1 MNGRGARVTNHFG
14 WRWLLAATMVLLSCP
29 LPSALADPSSQHQLQ
44 ALAGQG
50 DANAQWM
57 LGQALLTGSLG
68 ETDEA
73 EAVRWLQL
81 AADQGHA
88 LAQRDMGMLYEQGQ
102 GVTPDV
108 LEAFFWYSLA
118 SRQDSSRARL
128 RRDALA
134 AMLTAEQ
141 HEAIAA
147 RLKGWRPRK

>member
-1 MNGRGARVTNHFG
+1 MGHVMAKRRRLSVMVWAV
-14 WRWLLAATMVLLSCP
+14 LALLSGWV
-29 LPSALADPSSQHQLQ
+29 PSVLADPASEYQLQ
-44 ALAGQG
+44 ALAGEG

-68 ETDEA
+68 TTDEG
-73 EAVRWLQL
+73 EAVRWFQL

-88 LAQRDMGMLYEQGQ
+88 LAQRDLGHLYEQGQ
-102 GVTPDV
+102 GVTQDT

-118 SRQDSSRARL
+118 SRQDSGRARL

-134 AMLTAEQ
+134 AMLTPDQ
-141 HEAIAA
+141 REAIAA

>member
-1 MNGRGARVTNHFG
+1 MSGRGAWARNRFG
-14 WRWLLAATMVLLSCP
+14 WRWLLAATMVLLSCR
-29 LPSALADPSSQHQLQ
+29 LPIASADPSSQHQLQ

-81 AADQGHA
+81 AADQGHG

-102 GVTPDV
+102 GVTQDA

>member
-1 MNGRGARVTNHFG
+1 MSGRRVPVSNHFG
-14 WRWLLAATMVLLSCP
+14 WRWLVVATMVLLSCP
-29 LPSALADPSSQHQLQ
+29 LPSSLADPSSQHQLQ

-147 RLKGWRPRK
+147 RLKGWRPKK

>member
-1 MNGRGARVTNHFG
+1 MVPRAGWKLVLMTVATLLFNH
-14 WRWLLAATMVLLSCP
+14 APVAMAEPASE
-29 LPSALADPSSQHQLQ
+29 HQLQ
-44 ALAGQG
+44 TLAGQG

-68 ETDEA
+68 TTDEA

-88 LAQRDMGMLYEQGQ
+88 LAQRDLGMLYEQGQ
-102 GVTPDV
+102 GVPQDV

-118 SRQDSSRARL
+118 SRHDSGRAKL

-134 AMLTAEQ
+134 AMLTADQ
-141 HEAIAA
+141 HEAIGA
-147 RLKGWRPRK
+147 RLKGWRPSK

>member
-1 MNGRGARVTNHFG
+1 MWGLILTMTGT
-14 WRWLLAATMVLLSCP
+14 LLIAAAP
-29 LPSALADPSSQHQLQ
+29 FALADPASEQQLQ

-57 LGQALLTGSLG
+57 LGQALLTGNLG
-68 ETDEA
+68 TIDEA

-102 GVTPDV
+102 GVTQDT

-118 SRQDSSRARL
+118 SRQDSGRARL
-128 RRDALA
+128 RRDVLA
-134 AMLTAEQ
+134 AMLTPDQ
-141 HEAIAA
+141 REAIAA
-147 RLKGWRPRK
+147 RLKGWRPSR

>member
-1 MNGRGARVTNHFG
+1 
-14 WRWLLAATMVLLSCP
+14 MVLLSCP

-50 DANAQWM
+50 AANAQWL
-57 LGQALLTGSLG
+57 LGQALLT
-68 ETDEA
+68 

>member
-1 MNGRGARVTNHFG
+1 
-14 WRWLLAATMVLLSCP
+14 MVLLSCP

-88 LAQRDMGMLYEQGQ
+88 LFLGPALQELLAGGARVDAHPERADSAAPAGHARMAANLGQ
-102 GVTPDV
+102 TG
-108 LEAFFWYSLA
+108 
-118 SRQDSSRARL
+118 
-128 RRDALA
+128 
-134 AMLTAEQ
+134 
-141 HEAIAA
+141 
-147 RLKGWRPRK
+147 GC

>member
-1 MNGRGARVTNHFG
+1 
-14 WRWLLAATMVLLSCP
+14 MVLMAVVALLFCP
-29 LPSALADPSSQHQLQ
+29 LPFALAEPASQHQLQ

>member
-1 MNGRGARVTNHFG
+1 MNLADRSMWGLVLTMTGT
-14 WRWLLAATMVLLSCP
+14 LLIAPAPC
-29 LPSALADPSSQHQLQ
+29 ALADPASEQQLQ

-57 LGQALLTGSLG
+57 LGQALLTGNLG
-68 ETDEA
+68 TIDEA

-102 GVTPDV
+102 GVTQDT

-118 SRQDSSRARL
+118 SRQDSGRARL
-128 RRDALA
+128 RRDVLA
-134 AMLTAEQ
+134 AMLTPDQ
-141 HEAIAA
+141 REAIAA
-147 RLKGWRPRK
+147 RLKGWRPRR

>member
-1 MNGRGARVTNHFG
+1 MEAQMRDGRP
-14 WRWLLAATMVLLSCP
+14 WRFVLAALAALLVGAVP
-29 LPSALADPSSQHQLQ
+29 PAVADPASEHQLQ

-57 LGQALLTGSLG
+57 LGQALLTGNLG
-68 ETDEA
+68 TTDEA

-102 GVTPDV
+102 GVMQDV

-118 SRQDSSRARL
+118 SRQDSGRARL

-134 AMLTAEQ
+134 AMLTLDQ
-141 HEAIAA
+141 RDAIAA
-147 RLKGWRPRK
+147 RLKGWRPSK

>member
-1 MNGRGARVTNHFG
+1 MVTADRKTWG
-14 WRWLLAATMVLLSCP
+14 LLLMATAIVLVAVSQP
-29 LPSALADPSSQHQLQ
+29 VWADPASEQQLQ

-57 LGQALLTGSLG
+57 LGQALLTGNLG
-68 ETDEA
+68 TVDEA

-102 GVTPDV
+102 GVTQDT

-118 SRQDSSRARL
+118 SRQDSGRARV
-128 RRDALA
+128 RRDLLA
-134 AMLTAEQ
+134 AMLTPDQ
-141 HEAIAA
+141 RDAIAA
-147 RLKGWRPRK
+147 RLKGWRPSR

>member
-1 MNGRGARVTNHFG
+1 MSGRRVPVTNHFG
-14 WRWLLAATMVLLSCP
+14 WRWLSAAMMVLLSCP
-29 LPSALADPSSQHQLQ
+29 VSSALADPSSQHQLQ

-81 AADQGHA
+81 AADQGHV

-102 GVTPDV
+102 GVTQDV
-108 LEAFFWYSLA
+108 LEAFFW
-118 SRQDSSRARL
+118 
-128 RRDALA
+128 
-134 AMLTAEQ
+134 
-141 HEAIAA
+141 
-147 RLKGWRPRK
+147 

>member
-1 MNGRGARVTNHFG
+1 MTAGRPWAVM
-14 WRWLLAATMVLLSCP
+14 LAAVTTLVCGWV
-29 LPSALADPSSQHQLQ
+29 AFVQADPASKNQLQ
-44 ALAGQG
+44 VLAGEG

-68 ETDEA
+68 TIDEA

-102 GVTPDV
+102 GVTQDQ

-118 SRQDSSRARL
+118 SRQDSGRATL
-128 RRDALA
+128 RRDVLA
-134 AMLTAEQ
+134 AMLTPDQ
-141 HEAIAA
+141 REAIAA
-147 RLKGWRPRK
+147 RLKGWRPSR

>member
-1 MNGRGARVTNHFG
+1 MWGLILTMTGTF
-14 WRWLLAATMVLLSCP
+14 LISAAP
-29 LPSALADPSSQHQLQ
+29 FALADPASEQQLQ

-57 LGQALLTGSLG
+57 LGQALLTGNLG
-68 ETDEA
+68 TIDEA

-102 GVTPDV
+102 GVTQDT

-118 SRQDSSRARL
+118 SRQDSGRARV
-128 RRDALA
+128 RRDVLA
-134 AMLTAEQ
+134 AMLTPDQ
-141 HEAIAA
+141 REAIAA
-147 RLKGWRPRK
+147 RLKGWRPSR

>member
-1 MNGRGARVTNHFG
+1 MADRMKWGRVLTVVV
-14 WRWLLAATMVLLSCP
+14 VLLCGP
-29 LPSALADPSSQHQLQ
+29 LPLAWGEPASQHQLQ

-68 ETDEA
+68 TTDEID
-73 EAVRWLQL
+73 AVRWLQL

-88 LAQRDMGMLYEQGQ
+88 LAQRDMGMLYEHGQ
-102 GVTPDV
+102 GVTQDV

-118 SRQDSSRARL
+118 SRQDSGRARL

-147 RLKGWRPRK
+147 RLKGWRPTK

>member
-1 MNGRGARVTNHFG
+1 M
-14 WRWLLAATMVLLSCP
+14 AATLVLLYCP
-29 LPSALADPSSQHQLQ
+29 QPAACADRSSQHQLQ